1 MKKIIFSLALVASP
15 WVIAQESSPSATAEA
30 TEATAPATTE
40 AAATPT
46 ASTDDQS
53 KEATASPSTGSETSP
68 TASVEATPTAAAT
81 SAEPTAT
88 GSTEEASP
96 TASTEPSAND
106 EKKPAEQAAANEDPE
121 AVTKTFLEAVKN
133 GNCEVIIANVEL
145 NKDEKE
151 EDVLADCKKDIEQ
164 LKRSL
169 ENVKEF
175 KISKS
180 EVADSKAV
188 VNVKYLDE
196 QGKEIKEADKF
207 PLIKTDKGWKT
218 SF

>member
-1 MKKIIFSLALVASP
+1 M
-15 WVIAQESSPSATAEA
+15 
-30 TEATAPATTE
+30 
-40 AAATPT
+40 
-46 ASTDDQS
+46 
-53 KEATASPSTGSETSP
+53 
-68 TASVEATPTAAAT
+68 
-81 SAEPTAT
+81 
-88 GSTEEASP
+88 
-96 TASTEPSAND
+96 
-106 EKKPAEQAAANEDPE
+106 
-121 AVTKTFLEAVKN
+121 
-133 GNCEVIIANVEL
+133 EL

>member
-53 KEATASPSTGSETSP
+53 KEATASPSTSSETSP
-68 TASVEATPTAAAT
+68 TASVEATSTAAAT

-88 GSTEEASP
+88 GSTEALP

-207 PLIKTDKGWKT
+207 PLVKTDKGWKT

>member
-1 MKKIIFSLALVASP
+1 MKKIVFSLALVASP
-15 WVIAQESSPSATAEA
+15 WVMAQESSPSATAEA
-30 TEATAPATTE
+30 TEAAAPATTE

-53 KEATASPSTGSETSP
+53 KEATASPSASSETSP

-88 GSTEEASP
+88 GSTEASP

-106 EKKPAEQAAANEDPE
+106 EKKPTEQAAANEDPE
-121 AVTKTFLEAVKN
+121 AVTKTFLEAVKS

>member
-53 KEATASPSTGSETSP
+53 KEATASPSTSSETSP
-68 TASVEATPTAAAT
+68 TASVEATSTAAAT

-88 GSTEEASP
+88 GSTEALP

-188 VNVKYLDE
+188 VNVKYMDE

-207 PLIKTDKGWKT
+207 PLVKTDKGWKT